1 MNQYLS
7 YQKFATNDDALSFI
21 YLLKKHNIRF
31 KIEDTTQIFDPSMA
45 HNAHELKVNVM
56 VFADDFSKL
65 DGILENQSELS
76 IDDFDKEHYL
86 FSFSNDELIGILQKS
101 DEWSIQDRVLARKIL
116 EQKEI
121 IFSDEQLTIW
131 KQERYK
137 FLETEKRKN
146 STVSSAMFEALD
158 DARDGFDV
166 WQQKEILPDG
176 TKVPLANKEERKNGL
191 LKFIVA
197 ALIVIGILIFKV
209 YKRL

>member
-31 KIEDTTQIFDPSMA
+31 KIEDTTQIFDPTWA
-45 HNAHELKVNVM
+45 NNNHELKVNVM

-65 DGILENQSELS
+65 DIILENQSELS

-86 FSFSNDELIGILQKS
+86 FNFNNDELINILKKS
-101 DEWSIQDRVLARKIL
+101 DEWSIQDRILARKIL
-116 EQKEI
+116 EQKQIMFSNEEI
-121 IFSDEQLTIW
+121 TTW
-131 KQERYK
+131 KKERYK
-137 FLETEKRKN
+137 LLEAEKRKN
-146 STVSSAMFEALD
+146 RTVSSAMFEALD
-158 DARDGFDV
+158 DARGSFDT
-166 WQQKEILPDG
+166 WQQKEILRDG
-176 TKVPLANKEERKNGL
+176 TKVPLVNKEERRNGL

-209 YKRL
+209 YKRM